1 MQIIN
6 LVLLT
11 QLLQGAPILVGDTEP
26 LGVAGPDVHVD
37 GGKVVVLLVARR
49 AGSRHFHVEL
59 DCVHAEDLVAH
70 VG

>member
-1 MQIIN
+1 MQVIN

-11 QLLQGAPILVGDTEP
+11 QLLQGTPILVGDTEP

-37 GGKVVVLLVARR
+37 GGKVVVLLVAGG
-49 AGSRHFHVEL
+49 AGPRDLHVQL
-59 DCVHAEDLVAH
+59 DGVHAEDLVAH

>member
-11 QLLQGAPILVGDTEP
+11 QLLQGTPILVGDTEP

-37 GGKVVVLLVARR
+37 GGKVVVLLVAGGARP
-49 AGSRHFHVEL
+49 RHLHVQL
-59 DCVHAEDLVAH
+59 DGVHAEDLMSH
-70 VG
+70 V